1 MQQKQRFL
9 CFTSVL
15 KEKTSKQ
22 EIKKALKT
30 RCFAIKTFFYPILQ
44 ELSYEDWE
52 THFDED
58 FTDYIVSDICNYLH
72 TGRYY
77 DDEDTM
83 YRAYF
88 DFDYYE
94 KHWTDYLKWV
104 IDRHREECARDNND
118 Q

>member
-1 MQQKQRFL
+1 MGQTTCILSLSPKD
-9 CFTSVL
+9 S
-15 KEKTSKQ
+15 EY
-22 EIKKALKT
+22 IYAW
-30 RCFAIKTFFYPILQ
+30 PIVRD
-44 ELSYEDWE
+44 LSYEDWE

-58 FTDYIVSDICNYLH
+58 FTDYIVSHICNYLH

-88 DFDYYE
+88 DMDYYQ

-104 IDRHREECARDNND
+104 IDRYKEKCARDKKEESDSNVTVND
-118 Q
+118 NQ